1 MLQHLGRMPPRP
13 TMEDVARQAGVNKAT
28 VSRALRGDSR
38 ISSATSEKVWRAAKD
53 LGYRLDRTASSLSG
67 GRTGLAAVVLEEPD
81 PWLSPAFFSGLSR
94 VFSRASLDILL
105 KMAGG
110 GKKDIFSSLAA
121 RKVDCILWAGS
132 DAPFATNSPEIYI
145 PMVTLGFSLPPIPSV
160 RVIEDET
167 LLRLRE
173 VAEGKELRLFSGPR
187 PLFPFLS
194 RCIPRGTP
202 GEKHVFS
209 VFDGVPPQGLRGCHC
224 TSPEAPQQAGLF
236 RLEWPASEMGA
247 MGGRRVLNVL
257 SGNRTLPE
265 VIWLPPL
272 LKAPGGEIIPYV
284 KEG

>member
-1 MLQHLGRMPPRP
+1 MPPRP

-28 VSRALRGDSR
+28 VSRALRGDPR
-38 ISSATSEKVWRAAKD
+38 ISPATSEKVWRAAKD
-53 LGYRLDRTASSLSG
+53 LGYRLDRIASSLSG
-67 GRTGLAAVVLEEPD
+67 GRTGLAAVVLDELY

-105 KMAGG
+105 KMAEA
-110 GKKDIFSSLAA
+110 GKGDILSSLAA

-132 DAPFATNSPEIYI
+132 APFSGNPPEIDI
-145 PMVTLGFSLPPIPSV
+145 PLVTLGFSLPPIPSV

-167 LLRLRE
+167 VLRLRE
-173 VAEGKELRLFSGPR
+173 AAGGEELRLFSGPR

-194 RCIPRGTP
+194 RSIPKGIS

-209 VFDGVPPQGLRGCHC
+209 VFDGLPPQGLRGCHC
-224 TSPEAPQQAGLF
+224 TSPEVPQQAGLF